1 MQGSGPWSDLVRKMA
16 LSLEPARSSAA
27 AALLLGP
34 VSAAAVLLLQLAS
47 IPCLYTIVGISAAV
61 GTVEGV
67 SVAVG
72 TVCQAATFGFVNGAI
87 LKHEIVY
94 KETKKKY
101 CEFSPVI
108 TVWKSSKIKIK
119 PINIPKMK

>member
-1 MQGSGPWSDLVRKMA
+1 MQGSGPWSDLARKMA
-16 LSLEPARSSAA
+16 LSLEPARSLAA

-34 VSAAAVLLLQLAS
+34 VSAAVALSQLAS
-47 IPCLYTIVGISAAV
+47 ISSLYTIAGISAAV

-72 TVCQAATFGFVNGAI
+72 TVCHAATFGFVNGAN

-94 KETKKKY
+94 KEAKKKNTLN
-101 CEFSPVI
+101 PHQ
-108 TVWKSSKIKIK
+108 
-119 PINIPKMK
+119 